1 MNDPA
6 ARGAY
11 LAFFVPQY
19 AAKIAAVLERSA
31 REAHLVLPAAPRVLD
46 VGAGP
51 LSGTLGAWLAC
62 GALGPSVAVDLSGR
76 ALESGRD
83 ILRSLAPA
91 ADVRLVEAPVQR
103 RPLPPGPFD
112 LVIVAHVLNELGDPR
127 RGLDLRAELVRDL
140 TSTLAPGGRVLV
152 VEPGTRV
159 HGRALMALRDRLVA
173 DGLTL
178 HAPCVGAKK
187 CPLLQTAGDW
197 CHAEEPWRAPEAFVQ
212 LERAAGLT
220 KTVLKHSYL
229 LVSREPARL
238 HGVRLVG
245 GVMQPARGTALRYGC
260 GPRGLVTLALDERAP
275 AAARSS
281 PRGALLDEPAPTL
294 SSDRAGSS
302 DRRGAASGPRH
313 GGGRAGPRRR

>member
-1 MNDPA
+1 VSQSAAREDRLRALVAECASRGPRRPGQDIASLSAGFGENRSSRRADYMNDPA

-187 CPLLQTAGDW
+187 CPLLQT
-197 CHAEEPWRAPEAFVQ
+197 
-212 LERAAGLT
+212 
-220 KTVLKHSYL
+220 
-229 LVSREPARL
+229 
-238 HGVRLVG
+238 
-245 GVMQPARGTALRYGC
+245 
-260 GPRGLVTLALDERAP
+260 
-275 AAARSS
+275 
-281 PRGALLDEPAPTL
+281 
-294 SSDRAGSS
+294 
-302 DRRGAASGPRH
+302 RRGAVARARCVRPARARGGPHKDRAQAQLSPRVA
-313 GGGRAGPRRR
+313 RAGAPSRGPTRRRRHAARTGHRAAVWLRTTWARDACAR